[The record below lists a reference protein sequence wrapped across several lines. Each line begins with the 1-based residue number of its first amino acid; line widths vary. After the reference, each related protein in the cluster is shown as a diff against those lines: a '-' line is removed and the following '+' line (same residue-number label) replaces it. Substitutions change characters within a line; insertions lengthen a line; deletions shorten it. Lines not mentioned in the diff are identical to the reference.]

1 MTEPFSSEFRFVE
14 SCIALATRGIAR
26 YDAML
31 KKARLTQRQRAR
43 FETWRTAEQLWLHS
57 NEAKR
62 ATMLAEN
69 FDVIRWTAFGEYEIV
84 ALDPA
89 KPILRDAVTLVHR
102 DWTAYRTPGNARAH
116 SIRGWY
122 ETGAREQIITPKGA

>member
-1 MTEPFSSEFRFVE
+1 MHS
-14 SCIALATRGIAR
+14 IAR

-31 KKARLTQRQRAR
+31 EDERLHQRQRAR
-43 FETWRTAEQLWLHS
+43 FETWRSTERRWLAD

-69 FDVIRWTAFGEYEIV
+69 FDVVRWTPFGEYEIV

-89 KPILRDAVTLVHR
+89 RPILRDAVTLVHR

-116 SIRGWY
+116 GIRGWY
-122 ETGAREQIITPKGA
+122 ETGAREQIITPREAK